1 MKTAPTL
8 RNYNTYTMKL
18 RHLIIIILSLPGFF
32 IGSCSKDEDTNS
44 VPGISSLSIRMTDA
58 PGNYNAVYI
67 DLQGVE
73 ITGSA
78 GKATQLNVNA
88 GIYNLLDFANGM
100 DTLIATGN
108 LQAGKIEQVRLILGS
123 NNSVVVDSVSYPL
136 STPSAQ
142 QSGLKLQVHETFAA
156 GVAYQ
161 LLLDFD
167 AAQSVIQQGNGNYQL
182 KPVIRVIDVAISGSI
197 KGRIL
202 PVGVQSTITAGNGSA
217 SYSTVTDLNGNFL
230 LKGIPA
236 GTYSVTITPPGPF
249 SSVTLNNISV
259 ATGVVTDMGTINL

>member
-1 MKTAPTL
+1 MAA
-8 RNYNTYTMKL
+8 
-18 RHLIIIILSLPGFF
+18 
-32 IGSCSKDEDTNS
+32 SCSKDGNDDST
-44 VPGISSLSIRMTDA
+44 PGTSSLSVRMTDA
-58 PGNYNAVYI
+58 PVNYDAVFI
-67 DLQGVE
+67 DLQNVE

-78 GKATQLNVNA
+78 GNATMLNVNP

-100 DTLIATGN
+100 DTLIASGN

-142 QSGLKLQVHETFAA
+142 QSGLKLQVHETFIA

-167 AAQSVIQQGNGNYQL
+167 AAQSIVVEGNGIYQL
-182 KPVIRVIDVAISGSI
+182 KPVIRVIESAISGSI

-202 PVGVQSTITAGNGSA
+202 PVGVQSTVTADNGMA
-217 SYSTVTDLNGNFL
+217 AYSTVTDLNGNFL
-230 LKGIPA
+230 LRGIPA
-236 GTYSVTITPPGPF
+236 GSYTVTILPPNPF
-249 SSVTLNNISV
+249 LPVTLNNVSV
-259 ATGVVTDMGTINL
+259 TTGAINDVGNINL